1 MPHPLWQRDGYC
13 DLIRRTTPF
22 CRSVRQAGGT
32 ADLFYYPDHLGTL
45 DTGQAGGTEDHV
57 FYYPDPLGTLDTGQ
71 AGGTEDLF
79 PRDSR
84 YGATSIYTE
93 GDSLVHLFN
102 ELLNT
107 FVCIPNCWPA
117 MGTSPYESN
126 ILEWDEKIQTNTQT
140 NKQKLLT
147 KKKKTRTVDRLF

>member
-32 ADLFYYPDHLGTL
+32 ADLFYYPDH
-45 DTGQAGGTEDHV
+45 
-57 FYYPDPLGTLDTGQ
+57 LGTLDTGQ